1 MLYFLYNFSCVPD
14 LVDDNAACI
23 ECHSVRCNNIVY
35 VQYSPQDVESRLPG
49 QDICLFFRTTMSKYC
64 AENSPPLHAE
74 LHQFNPF
81 RNLTPLF

>member
-1 MLYFLYNFSCVPD
+1 MLHALNVIRYAVIISYS
-14 LVDDNAACI
+14 
-23 ECHSVRCNNIVY
+23 
-35 VQYSPQDVESRLPG
+35 VQYSPQEIDSRLAG

-74 LHQFNPF
+74 FCQFNPF